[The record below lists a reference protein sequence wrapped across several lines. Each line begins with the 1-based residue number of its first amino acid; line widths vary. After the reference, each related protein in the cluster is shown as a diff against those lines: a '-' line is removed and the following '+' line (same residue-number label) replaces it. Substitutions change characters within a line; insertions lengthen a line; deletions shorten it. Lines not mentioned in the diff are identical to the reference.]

1 MKCENIW
8 LRQQTL
14 RKAAKRIAIQFFPK
28 PARKDIYSTCL
39 ALGPEIIDQYDRE
52 THGEIWP
59 WVFLNMLAAVDGK
72 MCAMMVF
79 VVCEGK
85 TPWQVALASRC
96 LLRERAAREKTS
108 TTRATFSAPMCL

>member
-8 LRQQTL
+8 LQQQTL

-39 ALGPEIIDQYDRE
+39 ALGPDILAHYDRKA
-52 THGEIWP
+52 HGELWP

-79 VVCEGK
+79 VVCEGQ
-85 TPWQVALASRC
+85 TPWQVVLATQC
-96 LLRERAAREKTS
+96 LMRERATRAKTS
-108 TTRATFSAPMCL
+108 TTQATSSVPMYC